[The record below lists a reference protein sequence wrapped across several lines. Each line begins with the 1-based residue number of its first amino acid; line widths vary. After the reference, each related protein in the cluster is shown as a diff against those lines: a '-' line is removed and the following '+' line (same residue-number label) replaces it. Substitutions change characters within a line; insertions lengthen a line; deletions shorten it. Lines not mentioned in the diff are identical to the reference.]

1 MRKLW
6 AGELNKALPR
16 GHTVGAWQTERAW
29 QMEGAWQMESS
40 HPWMSRTLVLLP
52 LTLALEDREEN
63 SESLA
68 ENKNTDDT
76 VASVFV

>member
-16 GHTVGAWQTERAW
+16 GHTVGAWQTER
-29 QMEGAWQMESS
+29 AWQMESS

-63 SESLA
+63 SESLT